1 MRSFI
6 ERRLNRG
13 YILRISILILA
24 IYLIILIVSF
34 ATAKRGRTIFGR
46 SLGADFGAFYIAGLI
61 FNDHDPAS
69 IYDVPLHRR
78 LYHENFPDAPVDE
91 ELSYANVPFFVVPFV
106 FLSRL
111 HIPGL
116 ILAGW

>member
-91 ELSYANVPFFVVPFV
+91 ELSYANAPFFVA
-106 FLSRL
+106 RL
-111 HIPGL
+111 FSFRGSHIRGL
-116 ILAGW
+116 ILVGW